1 LPYSQNKKTSQYCD
15 NISHKAFQVEKIPA
29 LFSEVVEKLHTRT
42 KISQKFKIS
51 KQICNQRFLKTKGT
65 SSENRLNTKMNN
77 ASGYFLTILFMTIE
91 QGLGTYA
98 SRAKCGSFDD
108 GIWLA

>member
-1 LPYSQNKKTSQYCD
+1 
-15 NISHKAFQVEKIPA
+15 
-29 LFSEVVEKLHTRT
+29 
-42 KISQKFKIS
+42 
-51 KQICNQRFLKTKGT
+51 
-65 SSENRLNTKMNN
+65 MNN

-108 GIWLA
+108 GIWLAWYFLNTIVTNETFSVIFHLPDYKDISNTMQQPKSH